1 MDQEGRWQ
9 AWVLRSWHLAIL
21 RFAVTREHADRL
33 GVLAIAHEIDRLH
46 EAHDERADFEF
57 FRRIS
62 TDLCEAILYPNKD
75 ANGTLLRQ
83 YLARVSDTRLENAL
97 RAVIS
102 VEDQQAPAKR
112 PSKSYRDI
120 WRGLSSRHN
129 T

>member
-1 MDQEGRWQ
+1 MDQEGRWE

-46 EAHDERADFEF
+46 KAHDEQADFDF

-62 TDLCEAILYPNKD
+62 TDLCLAILDPNKD

-83 YLARVSDTRLENAL
+83 YLARVSDTRLERAL

-102 VEDQQAPAKR
+102 VEDQQVPAKR
-112 PSKSYRDI
+112 PKAYRDI

-129 T
+129 A